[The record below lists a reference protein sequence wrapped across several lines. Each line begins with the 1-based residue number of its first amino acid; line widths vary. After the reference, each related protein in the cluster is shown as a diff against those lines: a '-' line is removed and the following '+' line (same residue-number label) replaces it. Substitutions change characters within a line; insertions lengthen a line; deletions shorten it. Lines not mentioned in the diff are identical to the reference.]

1 MRELGV
7 DPVRFT
13 AIIGVNPGM
22 GNIIPPTAPL
32 LCPGG
37 PFGNTSVNAMM
48 KPTLIMV
55 LFSWIPALL
64 LTTCIP
70 EVSLAFP
77 DLVYGGCRR
86 TPWLR
91 RF

>member
-1 MRELGV
+1 MRKLGV
-7 DPVRFT
+7 DPIRFA

-22 GNIIPPTAPL
+22 GNITPPTAPL

-48 KPTLIMV
+48 KPTLIMI
-55 LFSWIPALL
+55 LFFRFPTLL

-70 EVSLAFP
+70 EVSPAFP
-77 DLVYGGCRR
+77 DLVYGGYRR